1 METLVSSMHKTLSVQ
16 ELKEGTSQFHA
27 PSLCLGLRKR
37 FCKGNCEEGNILV
50 ETTDDTAQRGR
61 YSLVYKRMNI
71 FSDDIMYVSITKL
84 TTSDAGRYGCGLVRT
99 FSFSSYQGFEIRVDA
114 VTSAKPTPAPSASTL
129 TTTQSLSSTSSSA
142 STLTTTQSLSSTSS
156 SSSSG
161 ASKQTQQQQT
171 TSAGPGVVLYMS
183 LTLVVIFIVL
193 SVALLIF
200 CWKRASKP
208 EEPPEET
215 EYEVFVEADQ
225 VYEEIRSIEMS
236 TVYSHIEHIK
246 PNGVETT
253 DEYSLA
259 TAATSQENTED
270 SSIVTYSEVSLS
282 NRTATSLHSAPCG
295 DADYIVYSVPRV
307 GASSDV
313 SPAEDASPPLYSTVT
328 SHEL

>member
-1 METLVSSMHKTLSVQ
+1 MNLHHSLICFSFLALWDGDTGLINAQNPVRTGTEGGNITVSCS
-16 ELKEGTSQFHA
+16 F
-27 PSLCLGLRKR
+27 SLPGLRKR

-61 YSLVYKRMNI
+61 YSLVYEGGNI
-71 FSDDIMYVSITKL
+71 FSNHIMYVSITKL
-84 TTSDAGRYGCGLVRT
+84 TTSDAGRYGCGLVRIL
-99 FSFSSYQGFEIRVDA
+99 SSSYQGFEIRVDA

-171 TSAGPGVVLYMS
+171 TSAGPGVVLYVN
-183 LTLVVIFIVL
+183 LTRVVMFIVL

-215 EYEVFVEADQ
+215 EHVVFAEANQ
-225 VYEEIRSIEMS
+225 VYEEMRSIEMS
-236 TVYSHIEHIK
+236 TV
-246 PNGVETT
+246 T
-253 DEYSLA
+253 L
-259 TAATSQENTED
+259 TSNT
-270 SSIVTYSEVSLS
+270 S
-282 NRTATSLHSAPCG
+282 NQMESRPQT
-295 DADYIVYSVPRV
+295 
-307 GASSDV
+307 
-313 SPAEDASPPLYSTVT
+313 STV
-328 SHEL
+328 

>member
-114 VTSAKPTPAPSASTL
+114 VTSAKPTPAP
-129 TTTQSLSSTSSSA
+129 SA